1 MAITRLKLLRFMST
15 WPLVGAGIKLR
26 LNKELSDKLET
37 VSKGFNSPKIRFS
50 ENLHFL
56 YDSLQGLDIELEEN
70 FKAMA
75 NMELVTYTKTSAMAS
90 VLLYRLSE
98 PGGCKLEDYFKETL
112 KELPLPFL
120 DWYSNK
126 LTLDAFLGGTVTLLD
141 LYTKMYPRDNDGH
154 AYTATELKMNTHT
167 QEFLSGRHF
176 KLLIVDFIQVLLL
189 LLALERRG
197 LYEKGK

>member
-1 MAITRLKLLRFMST
+1 MAITKLKLLRLMST
-15 WPLVGAGIKLR
+15 WPLVGTGIRLR
-26 LNKELSDKLET
+26 LNQELTDKLVS

-56 YDSLQGLDIELEEN
+56 YDSLQGLDVELEED
-70 FKAMA
+70 FRSFAS
-75 NMELVTYTKTSAMAS
+75 MELVVYTKTSAVAAT
-90 VLLYRLSE
+90 LLYRLSE
-98 PGGCKLEDYFKETL
+98 VGGCNPEDHFKETL
-112 KELPLPFL
+112 KELPTPFL

-126 LTLDAFLGGTVTLLD
+126 QTLDHFIGGTVKLLD

-154 AYTATELKMNTHT
+154 AFTARELKMNTHT

-176 KLLIVDFIQVLLL
+176 KLLVVDFIQVLLL
-189 LLALERRG
+189 MLALEKRG